1 LNAFN
6 TIKQTTILPLIFRI
20 FDDYEEDFITED
32 VLCKVLSYL
41 LTYFIR
47 TNACEIN
54 KNMAKF
60 MKSLYARVID
70 DSYENYFERFVVF
83 LNDIRAN
90 DRMPTD
96 KEFEDA
102 LIYKPLYKKI
112 IPHLRIVEVII
123 WVILLRRDIGQSQ

>member
-1 LNAFN
+1 
-6 TIKQTTILPLIFRI
+6 
-20 FDDYEEDFITED
+20 
-32 VLCKVLSYL
+32 
-41 LTYFIR
+41 
-47 TNACEIN
+47 
-54 KNMAKF
+54 
-60 MKSLYARVID
+60 MKSLYAGVID

-102 LIYKPLYKKI
+102 LIYKSLYKKI